1 MGIGNTMIKYSS
13 FLHLL
18 EEQASRNPD
27 APAIIR
33 DLQGRPAAVSWSD
46 LQAMV
51 LSKSDELRSCGRK
64 RPGILCDGSLACVVT
79 VFACA
84 AAGMQSVLLDPML
97 PDEALQAQILAADAD
112 MLWIPE
118 ELADD
123 VDLKIPDSG
132 NAVPPS
138 VENEPARILFFTS
151 GTTAMSKAVVL
162 TERSLLA
169 SAWNGSSMLPLSQQ
183 DILLCVLPLNHVF
196 GFVCS
201 LLWGMTCGAA
211 VALGRGI
218 RHFADDFVYFSP
230 TAVSVIPLLLEFMIR
245 QDAFNPEL
253 RTILVGA
260 GDCPRPLMD
269 TVLSRGIRLCFGYGL
284 TETSSGV
291 AISTGGDPYALEIC
305 PDDTVTIA
313 PDGEILISAPTCMM
327 QGYYRHPEDT
337 AQVLKGGILHTG
349 DLGFLDENGCLH
361 VTGRKKEMIVLSDG
375 TKLFLPE
382 YETQLGAVLK
392 NRDFAVIELNSSPV
406 LVIAGDP
413 SEKTQILETLKPVMA
428 LRPRGQ
434 QLRDILFT
442 GAPLPRT
449 ATGKVKRLE
458 LAEQFKK

>member
-33 DLQGRPAAVSWSD
+33 ELQGRPAAVSWSD

-123 VDLKIPDSG
+123 MDLKIPDSG
-132 NAVPPS
+132 NVVLPS

-291 AISTGGDPYALEIC
+291 AISTGDDPYALEIC

-361 VTGRKKEMIVLSDG
+361 VTGRKKEMIVLPDG

-392 NRDFAVIELNSSPV
+392 NHDFAVIELNSSPV